1 MGKKNWVAYLV
12 GLIFYGISIHYFEYL
27 TLPIILGFVSY
38 YATKQIMRTDGMS
51 EDYWTPIEKKA
62 FEAGEKKE
70 RARIV
75 GIINGKFRKAFPDLA
90 KQLVEE
96 IEKK

>member
-1 MGKKNWVAYLV
+1 MDYEDE
-12 GLIFYGISIHYFEYL
+12 LIDR
-27 TLPIILGFVSY
+27 
-38 YATKQIMRTDGMS
+38 AKS
-51 EDYWTPIEKKA
+51 E
-62 FEAGEKKE
+62 E
-70 RARIV
+70 RERIV

>member
-1 MGKKNWVAYLV
+1 MSDKIVDKKGNMIRYQTTA
-12 GLIFYGISIHYFEYL
+12 
-27 TLPIILGFVSY
+27 
-38 YATKQIMRTDGMS
+38 
-51 EDYWTPIEKKA
+51 
-62 FEAGEKKE
+62 EAVREE
-70 RARIV
+70 RQRIV

>member
-1 MGKKNWVAYLV
+1 MTEIGDIVSWN
-12 GLIFYGISIHYFEYL
+12 E
-27 TLPIILGFVSY
+27 II
-38 YATKQIMRTDGMS
+38 R
-51 EDYWTPIEKKA
+51 
-62 FEAGEKKE
+62 KE
-70 RARIV
+70 ERERIV